1 MRPANR
7 FSGCLCAVNYI
18 ASMKRRA
25 FFIGVLPIFAL
36 SALLIVVNTTNPL
49 SGGPATILLVFILL
63 YLFFLPFFYGLLNV
77 LAVGWRLVT
86 RQRTANESKQTRLR
100 RRYYVSS
107 VLACLPLFLLALRS
121 IGSVRLV
128 DVGLVMVF
136 IALAAFYV
144 ARRA

>member
-1 MRPANR
+1 M
-7 FSGCLCAVNYI
+7 
-18 ASMKRRA
+18 
-25 FFIGVLPIFAL
+25 
-36 SALLIVVNTTNPL
+36 IVVNTTNPL

>member
-1 MRPANR
+1 
-7 FSGCLCAVNYI
+7 
-18 ASMKRRA
+18 MKRRA